1 MEIATQFNCLFPGRT
16 MTFGRAPI
24 RKQLTL
30 PIHVKDGTA
39 IGSQSRCISCEHS
52 HILRG
57 YRESEEVTFCYYA
70 RLMSVLFKIRE
81 CSNYS
86 DKTRPSWEQM
96 EELAIEI
103 RATPTFKSAGFRRE
117 PESECE
123 AAEEEVAPRQ
133 L

>member
-1 MEIATQFNCLFPGRT
+1 M
-16 MTFGRAPI
+16 
-24 RKQLTL
+24 

-39 IGSQSRCISCEHS
+39 IGSQSRCASCEYS

-57 YRESEEVTFCYYA
+57 YRESEEVTYCYYA
-70 RLMSVLFKIRE
+70 RLMVVPFKIRE

-103 RATPTFKSAGFRRE
+103 RPAPTLKSAGFRNGAG
-117 PESECE
+117 STS
-123 AAEEEVAPRQ
+123 EVAVADDTETR
-133 L
+133 

>member
-1 MEIATQFNCLFPGRT
+1 M
-16 MTFGRAPI
+16 
-24 RKQLTL
+24 

-39 IGSQSRCISCEHS
+39 IGTQSRCVSCEHS

-70 RLMSVLFKIRE
+70 SLMVVPFKVRE

-96 EELAIEI
+96 EDLATEI
-103 RATPTFKSAGFRRE
+103 RPTPTLKSAGFRNG
-117 PESECE
+117 SGSVS
-123 AAEEEVAPRQ
+123 EVAVDDTEPR
-133 L
+133 

>member
-1 MEIATQFNCLFPGRT
+1 
-16 MTFGRAPI
+16 
-24 RKQLTL
+24 L

-39 IGSQSRCISCEHS
+39 IGSQSRCVSCEHS

-70 RLMSVLFKIRE
+70 SLMVVPFKIRD

-96 EELAIEI
+96 EDLAIEI
-103 RATPTFKSAGFRRE
+103 RPTPTLKSAGFRNGVG
-117 PESECE
+117 STS
-123 AAEEEVAPRQ
+123 EVAVDDTETR
-133 L
+133 